1 MEGAAMNDDRHV
13 AAVITP
19 AHRKFGY
26 WSVIVK
32 TDAEPASIVVLSYRT
47 EKAALEVAPGYAIP
61 PPVDHG
67 IVAADLKIP
76 S

>member
-1 MEGAAMNDDRHV
+1 MSKDRHV

-32 TDAEPASIVVLSYRT
+32 TDAEPATIVVLSYRT
-47 EKAALEVAPGYAIP
+47 ERAALEVAPGYKLP
-61 PPVDHG
+61 PPIDDGV
-67 IVAADLKIP
+67 IAADLSVP
-76 S
+76 A

>member
-1 MEGAAMNDDRHV
+1 MNEDRHV
-13 AAVITP
+13 SAVITP

-32 TDAEPASIVVLSYRT
+32 TDAEPPTIVILSYRT
-47 EKAALEVAPGYAIP
+47 EKAALEVTPGYAIP
-61 PPVDHG
+61 PPAHHG